1 MEKSQIERFSKDNE
15 DDFKEKHLEEIKV
28 LLEQAD
34 ESVIDEIE
42 DKTRDAHLWGWLHW
56 IAGEFGIDRFVLGK
70 PVSGVLKLLW
80 FVVFGILGYTV
91 SPILW
96 GVEFLWWLIDEFTI
110 TSRVRKYNYNK
121 AMKILGKEI

>member
-1 MEKSQIERFSKDNE
+1 MEKSLIERFSKDNE

-28 LLEQAD
+28 LLEQSD

-42 DKTRDAHLWGWLHW
+42 AQTRDAHLWGWLHW
-56 IAGEFGIDRFVLGK
+56 IVGEFGIDRFVLGK

-80 FVVFGILGYTV
+80 FIVFGILGYTV
-91 SPILW
+91 SPYLW

-110 TSRVRKYNYNK
+110 TSRVKKYNYNK
-121 AMKILGKEI
+121 AKKILEKEI